1 MNLPTVAPYDRH
13 ELALWAGWATAGIAG
28 FAWLEWRGMRK
39 RRDAD
44 PTLTAV
50 ISRYIP
56 AWVSSAA
63 FGAFKGWLGYHFQLS
78 YEAWRRG
85 KVPDIP
91 R

>member
-1 MNLPTVAPYDRH
+1 VKPYDRH
-13 ELALWAGWATAGIAG
+13 ELALWAAWATAGIAG

-50 ISRYIP
+50 VSRYVP
-56 AWVSSAA
+56 
-63 FGAFKGWLGYHFQLS
+63 GWLLALGWGAVDGWLHHHFRLAEASWS
-78 YEAWRRG
+78 YGRP
-85 KVPDIP
+85 PDLP